1 MRIKRG
7 PTLAAGTLAMAA
19 ALAGC
24 ASGATSSAGAQSRP
38 AASASVQWIPAPKTP
53 AMAQI
58 AAEMHARLVADHCG
72 GGEAFG
78 VIDSGTV
85 ILGKERLGVN
95 VFSTAALRDS
105 WRTATASMGITI
117 VAQGQ
122 WWVAYKDLSQAAT
135 GAACN

>member
-7 PTLAAGTLAMAA
+7 PALTAGTLAMAA

-24 ASGATSSAGAQSRP
+24 ASGATSPAGVQSRP
-38 AASASVQWIPAPKTP
+38 ATSSSVQWIPAPKTP

-85 ILGKERLGVN
+85 ILGKERVGVN

-105 WRTATASMGITI
+105 WRTTSASMGVVV
-117 VAQGQ
+117 VAQGE
-122 WWVAYKDLSQAAT
+122 WWVAYKALSQT
-135 GAACN
+135 GTGCN